1 MNEPLTAFANQ
12 HEARQEGAQECFLC
26 AYPGATPCVTPVLE
40 GYLIA
45 AHERGVQGKT
55 QLSITLY
62 TPHFLASVVL
72 TDYYRTF
79 VKELIARGPTL
90 PEHHLLLRL
99 YHLSA
104 PMIDEDQGEPLH
116 RYVATPY
123 TLAVLEPDTLLNITD
138 LAQANYCER
147 QYLLHRLI
155 PSPPSAATV
164 RGNLVHHCFKELL
177 KYHDRGALMQQRV
190 SDAEP
195 LAFMLEQLRTELQ
208 RTTVDLAL
216 AQVTPETMYE
226 EVVPH
231 LESLA
236 MWYQRERSTLWDM
249 PAAYSASE
257 QDEQLP
263 EGNRVRAE
271 TFLLAPELGLR
282 GRLDLFWQQ
291 AGRQRLLE
299 LKTGG
304 ARGDLPK
311 PDHRW
316 QVYGYH
322 AQLTV
327 RRTSHMKKA
336 LATLVYSGTPIAA
349 QSFGIPFTI
358 RELHRVNAAR
368 NILVLQHITG
378 IPVAPPGPR
387 RCSRCALL
395 QQCER
400 ISLALNWQQP
410 QPELSVPLSISH
422 KGMMNQGVINQAS
435 TEVEDEDDGIPAK
448 ITDSEMERT
457 FFARYYH
464 LLMLEGHEAERQQAL
479 LWHEDVEA
487 REKRGGVIRN
497 LQPQGSPVP
506 TGKGEWLQTF
516 TCANGSELR
525 KGDEVLLSDG
535 DPIHGEV
542 VTGTVMEI
550 SAQHIT
556 LWTPELIAHP
566 TLIDR
571 YSNDQVHVR
580 TLQNLTRWL
589 DVEPHLRDLVAG
601 RVHPRFVAHEVTP
614 RADFNHEQNLAV
626 ARALHMQDYLLIQGP
641 PGTGKTSV
649 IAEIVKRLVQRG
661 QRVLLAAFTNQAVDN
676 MLKRLA
682 EKEHFFDYV
691 RLGHERSAD
700 ESEHI
705 SSHLLQNMLQPLK
718 AVDDAGMDV
727 ARPHADVSPAN
738 IDLVCAL
745 LQTSPVVA
753 STTATWSS
761 DKYSPRLLNDDAEV
775 PLSFDV
781 AIIDEASQ
789 LTIPALL
796 GALRFAKR
804 FILVG
809 DEQQLPPLVLSKQA
823 AEEGLAD
830 SLFSFL
836 KRVDAKHMHEYPNSI
851 SACVPLL
858 TQYRMN
864 AWIAQFASK
873 VFYDGTLQTGEQNA
887 SARLRLLHERAT
899 IAREATEI
907 TRAIHPL
914 HPLVFLHVER
924 DRIEKQ
930 LVKTSQAEA
939 DAVRQIVVG
948 LLARGVAPS
957 AIGIIAPYR
966 AQVARLRHTLFSGE
980 YALNIAPTTLTIDT
994 VDRFQGGER
1003 AVIIISF
1010 ATTTEP
1016 QGDMRDFLTN
1026 PHRLNVALT
1035 RAQHKLILVGHVPAL
1050 ENLPIFSRLIAYCRS
1065 MKTLIAE

>member
-1 MNEPLTAFANQ
+1 M
-12 HEARQEGAQECFLC
+12 
-26 AYPGATPCVTPVLE
+26 LE
-40 GYLIA
+40 GYLISA
-45 AHERGVQGKT
+45 NECVVQGKT
-55 QLSITLY
+55 QLFVTLY

-72 TDYYRTF
+72 TDYYRSF
-79 VKELIARGPTL
+79 VKELIARASTL
-90 PEHHLLLRL
+90 PGHHLLLRL
-99 YHLSA
+99 YHLPA
-104 PMIDEDQGEPLH
+104 PTIDEEQGEPLH

-155 PSPPSAATV
+155 SSPPSAATV

-190 SDAEP
+190 SDMEP

-216 AQVTPETMYE
+216 AHMTPETMYA

-236 MWYQRERSTLWDM
+236 IWYQRERSTLWDM
-249 PAAYSASE
+249 PAAYNMTE
-257 QDEQLP
+257 LDEQAL

-327 RRTSHMKKA
+327 RRTSQMKKA
-336 LATLVYSGTPIAA
+336 LATLVYSGTPLAA
-349 QSFGIPFTI
+349 QSFGIPFTL
-358 RELHRVNAAR
+358 RELHRVNAVR

-378 IPVAPPGPR
+378 IPVAPPGSR

-400 ISLALNWQQP
+400 VSLALNWQLP
-410 QPELSVPLSISH
+410 QPESNVESRTMHQSV
-422 KGMMNQGVINQAS
+422 MNQGVMNQGVMNQAPTQIDS
-435 TEVEDEDDGIPAK
+435 ENDETPAK
-448 ITDSEMERT
+448 VTDSDTERA
-457 FFARYYH
+457 FFARYYR

-479 LWHEDVEA
+479 LWNEDVEA

-497 LQPQGSPVP
+497 LQLQGEPVP

-516 TCANGSELR
+516 ACTNGSELR
-525 KGDEVLLSDG
+525 KGDEVLLSNG

-542 VTGTVMEI
+542 VTGTIMEI
-550 SAQHIT
+550 SAQHVT

-566 TLIDR
+566 TLLDR

-589 DVEPHLRDLVAG
+589 DVESHMRDLVAG
-601 RVHPRFVAHEVTP
+601 RVRPRFVAREVVP
-614 RADFNHEQNLAV
+614 RPDFNHEQNLAL
-626 ARALHMQDYLLIQGP
+626 ASALHMQDYLLIQGP

-649 IAEIVKRLVQRG
+649 IAEIVKRLVQQG

-682 EKEHFFDYV
+682 EKEHFFEYV

-705 SSHLLQNMLQPLK
+705 SSHLLQNMLK
-718 AVDDAGMDV
+718 ISMAVDDVETDAHESV
-727 ARPHADVSPAN
+727 PTTSALSREITLARPRADVSPAN
-738 IDLVCAL
+738 IDLVRAL

-761 DKYSPRLLNDDAEV
+761 DKYSPRLLGEDAET

-830 SLFSFL
+830 SLFSLL
-836 KRVDAKHMHEYPNSI
+836 KRLDADYMHEHPQSV

-873 VFYDGTLQTGEQNA
+873 IFYDGVLQTGEQNA
-887 SARLRLLHERAT
+887 NARLRLLNERAL

-907 TRAIHPL
+907 TRAINPL
-914 HPLVFLHVER
+914 HPLIFLHVER
-924 DRIEKQ
+924 DRVEKQ

-939 DAVRQIVVG
+939 EAVRRIVVG

-980 YALNIAPTTLTIDT
+980 HMLNIAPTALTIDT

-1003 AVIIISF
+1003 SVIIISF

-1026 PHRLNVALT
+1026 SHRLNVALT
-1035 RAQHKLILVGHVPAL
+1035 RAQHKLILVGYVPAL

-1065 MKTLIAE
+1065 MKTLIG